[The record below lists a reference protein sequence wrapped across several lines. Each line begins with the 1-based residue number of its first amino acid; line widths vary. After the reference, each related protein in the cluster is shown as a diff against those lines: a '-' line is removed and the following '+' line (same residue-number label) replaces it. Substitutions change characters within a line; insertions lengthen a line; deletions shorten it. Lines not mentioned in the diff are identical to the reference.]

1 MNSTFKSLRS
11 KHIVRT
17 SGQNKNFDT
26 VGLFNIVRWHLRH
39 AEKNSKQRDP
49 KVEIPSKHGR
59 VNASFVESPQSRDL
73 NVASA
78 NKHFSITGKE

>member
-17 SGQNKNFDT
+17 SGQNKKFDT

-49 KVEIPSKHGR
+49 KVEMPYK
-59 VNASFVESPQSRDL
+59 P
-73 NVASA
+73 
-78 NKHFSITGKE
+78 